1 MPTRLLLEGP
11 DIAVLLERVRTEHGA
26 GARIVSAEKV
36 RSGGFAGFFAR
47 ERFEV
52 TVEVDSPA
60 VSDGVSEN
68 AAPASSRAALATPRP
83 AAATSLLDLA
93 AAIDAAEAAFAMPS
107 ATAATLTPAAPS
119 APVEGPISTER
130 PDFAAVLA
138 GIARTAGSPSTPT
151 DLPAALPQL
160 LAPPV
165 VPDPE
170 PAPRP
175 LSHARPFVPAPIAP
189 TELGNV
195 VRPSRRE
202 EPPAVVESS
211 SDETAQSAPAARP
224 TDLWA
229 DVLLSDAVSEPTP
242 SAPPVLARQAAVA
255 EPEPAPASPAAAEDL
270 FGGLLRRLTALG
282 LPRELAADVELDGAD
297 GLVGGLARAI
307 DAVLPAAPAAPTAA
321 GEVLAVVGDGPVALE
336 VAREIAKSL
345 RLDPAT
351 VLLAGP
357 STYGSVHSARRVT
370 GPADARRRAPR
381 LQRADVPTVVA
392 VDAPLEDAAGD
403 WARDVV
409 SGIGATAVWA
419 VVDATRKSADVAAHL
434 ELLGRVD
441 ALVVR
446 ATAATGDPASPL
458 ALAIER
464 GLPTALVDRRRGD
477 AACWAALVV
486 DRLAA
491 AGRRA
496 GTA

>member
-11 DIAVLLERVRTEHGA
+11 DIAVLLDRVRTEHGA

-52 TVEVDSPA
+52 TVEI
-60 VSDGVSEN
+60 SD
-68 AAPASSRAALATPRP
+68 ASSESVVDVTVPPRRPEPVLPGPAARP
-83 AAATSLLDLA
+83 AAPSSLLDLA
-93 AAIDAAEAAFAMPS
+93 AAIDAAEAAYAMPS
-107 ATAATLTPAAPS
+107 ATAATLAPPASTAP
-119 APVEGPISTER
+119 AEGTISTER

-138 GIARTAGSPSTPT
+138 GIARTAGSPSSPT
-151 DLPAALPQL
+151 DVPAVLPAL
-160 LAPPV
+160 
-165 VPDPE
+165 PE
-170 PAPRP
+170 PTVEPEPVTRP

-189 TELGNV
+189 SELANV
-195 VRPSRRE
+195 VRPVRRE
-202 EPPAVVESS
+202 EPPAEEPISDTVSELEDVVEV
-211 SDETAQSAPAARP
+211 PAAP
-224 TDLWA
+224 LTLE
-229 DVLLSDAVSEPTP
+229 VLESR
-242 SAPPVLARQAAVA
+242 PVLA
-255 EPEPAPASPAAAEDL
+255 EPAPSPSVAPEDL

-282 LPRELAADVELDGAD
+282 LPRELAADVELDGPD
-297 GLVGGLARAI
+297 GLVGGLTRAI
-307 DAVLPAAPAAPTAA
+307 DAVLPAAPAAPTGA

-336 VAREIAKSL
+336 VARDLAKSL

-381 LQRADVPTVVA
+381 MQRADVPTVVA
-392 VDAPLEDAAGD
+392 VDAPLEDGAAD
-403 WARDVV
+403 WARDVAR
-409 SGIGATAVWA
+409 SLGATAVWA

-434 ELLGRVD
+434 ELLGAVD

-446 ATAATGDPASPL
+446 ATAATGDPASVL

-477 AACWAALVV
+477 AACWAALVAE
-486 DRLAA
+486 RLAA
-491 AGRRA
+491 RRPA
-496 GTA
+496 RAS

>member
-1 MPTRLLLEGP
+1 VPTRLLLEGP
-11 DIAVLLERVRTEHGA
+11 DIAVLLDRVRTEHGA

-52 TVEVDSPA
+52 TVEVD
-60 VSDGVSEN
+60 
-68 AAPASSRAALATPRP
+68 APASSDASSETVAASVPSRP
-83 AAATSLLDLA
+83 AAVAPAAGRPASPTSLLDLA

-107 ATAATLTPAAPS
+107 ATAATLAPPAPALP
-119 APVEGPISTER
+119 ADGTISTER
-130 PDFAAVLA
+130 PDFASVLA

-151 DLPAALPQL
+151 DLPAALPEL
-160 LAPPV
+160 LPPAPPEPV
-165 VPDPE
+165 V
-170 PAPRP
+170 RP

-189 TELGNV
+189 SELGNV
-195 VRPSRRE
+195 VRPARRE
-202 EPPAVVESS
+202 EPATSAASVSDDASETAAASDEMDSAVVIE
-211 SDETAQSAPAARP
+211 
-224 TDLWA
+224 
-229 DVLLSDAVSEPTP
+229 SDAASDMAATPVVAVPAPTP
-242 SAPPVLARQAAVA
+242 SVAP
-255 EPEPAPASPAAAEDL
+255 EDL

-282 LPRELAADVELDGAD
+282 LPRELAAGVELDGAD
-297 GLVGGLARAI
+297 GLVGGLTRAI
-307 DAVLPAAPAAPTAA
+307 DALLPAAPAAPTGA
-321 GEVLAVVGDGPVALE
+321 GEVLAVVGDGPTALE
-336 VAREIAKSL
+336 VAREVAKSL

-392 VDAPLEDAAGD
+392 VDAPLEDGSAD

-409 SGIGATAVWA
+409 GSIGATAVWA
-419 VVDATRKSADVAAHL
+419 VVDATRKSADVATHL

-446 ATAATGDPASPL
+446 ATAATGDPASAL
-458 ALAIER
+458 ALAIEH

-496 GTA
+496 RTA

>member
-11 DIAVLLERVRTEHGA
+11 DIAVLLDRVRTEHGA

-52 TVEVDSPA
+52 TVEVDAPSSSSDDASEIAAAAAPTRQATAAAVESPA
-60 VSDGVSEN
+60 S
-68 AAPASSRAALATPRP
+68 P
-83 AAATSLLDLA
+83 TSLLDLA
-93 AAIDAAEAAFAMPS
+93 AAIDAAEAAFAMPA
-107 ATAATLTPAAPS
+107 ATAATLTPPTPPAP
-119 APVEGPISTER
+119 AEGPISTER

-138 GIARTAGSPSTPT
+138 GIARTAGSPSAPT
-151 DLPAALPQL
+151 DLPAALPEL
-160 LAPPV
+160 LAPAVLPEPEPV
-165 VPDPE
+165 V
-170 PAPRP
+170 RP

-189 TELGNV
+189 SELGNV
-195 VRPSRRE
+195 VRPARRE
-202 EPPAVVESS
+202 EPAASF
-211 SDETAQSAPAARP
+211 SDETSEDVTAASAMDSAPA
-224 TDLWA
+224 
-229 DVLLSDAVSEPTP
+229 VIVQSDTASETA
-242 SAPPVLARQAAVA
+242 STVVA
-255 EPEPAPASPAAAEDL
+255 EPASSVAPEEL
-270 FGGLLRRLTALG
+270 FGGLLRRLTSLG

-297 GLVGGLARAI
+297 GLVGGLTRAI
-307 DAVLPAAPAAPTAA
+307 EAVLPTAPAAPTGA

-336 VAREIAKSL
+336 VAREVAKSL

-392 VDAPLEDAAGD
+392 VDAPLEDGSAD

-409 SGIGATAVWA
+409 GGIGATAVWA

-496 GTA
+496 RTA